1 MKIGISVVTYYPDEN
16 GVQFVTQKLAEGLI
30 LNGHEVTVITDI
42 RKDIEK
48 KTCVNGVTIIRCE
61 VRDKSMFHFGN
72 INGFRNELIK
82 LSRYVDVMLFIRL
95 QSAAVDWALDILE
108 QINCKKIL
116 YLHGMHEFKWKKVDF
131 ENPKNIIYKI
141 LRDIRWGLFYTCNK
155 DKLNNFDKI
164 VHLHAKDN
172 SYDFFEKRYPGKNYV
187 LENFAED
194 MFYYR
199 KTEKKNLEPYYIYL
213 ANYYPGKD
221 QMLLLRAFYHMANEF
236 TLVFIGSQK
245 NQKYFNKLLLEKKK
259 LDQRYKVKKN
269 ILFLENI
276 PRIEIPYYL
285 ANAYGFVM
293 TSKSEHYP
301 ISVIEAMAAGL
312 PVISTNVGIVKYLP
326 GCVIVKNKAIE
337 IARAMDELI
346 NNYELYSNKRNTIK
360 KYSEKNFR
368 FDIYLNKFESLFL
381 R

>member
-1 MKIGISVVTYYPDEN
+1 MKVGISVVTYYPGEN
-16 GVQFVTQKLAEGLI
+16 GVQFVTQKLAEGLV
-30 LNGHEVTVITDI
+30 LNGHEVTVITSI
-42 RKDIEK
+42 RKNLDN
-48 KTCVNGVTIIRCE
+48 KTYINGVRIIRCDI
-61 VRDKSMFHFGN
+61 RDKNMLHFGN
-72 INGFRNELIK
+72 KEGFQNELIT
-82 LSRYVDVMLFIRL
+82 LSKKVDVMLFVRL
-95 QSAAVDWALDILE
+95 QSVAVDWALEVLK
-108 QINCKKIL
+108 QINCQKIL

-131 ENPKNIIYKI
+131 ENPKNFI
-141 LRDIRWGLFYTCNK
+141 LKLFRDIRWGLFYAYNK
-155 DKLNNFDKI
+155 DKLKIFDKI
-164 VHLHAKDN
+164 VHLHEKDN
-172 SYDFFEKRYPGKNYV
+172 TFNFFEKRYPGKNYV
-187 LENFAED
+187 LENFVED
-194 MFYYR
+194 MFYCD
-199 KTEKKNLEPYYIYL
+199 KTDNIISEPYYIYL